1 MPSLVSEASPVRR
14 GSDGL
19 FLPAL
24 LVFLLPS
31 LDNNFTS
38 RHSQQAKPGKFL
50 LILPEKLSDML
61 YGRDIW
67 DLTVQRGGY
76 LSYKILKV
84 VVQIWTP
91 SSLDNITVI
100 SLDFKIITGSVFSY
114 DERLRVPL

>member
-1 MPSLVSEASPVRR
+1 MTGLEALPSLVSEASPVRR

-50 LILPEKLSDML
+50 LFVSEKLSDMV
-61 YGRDIW
+61 YGRDIL
-67 DLTVQRGGY
+67 DLTVQLSGY
-76 LSYKILKV
+76 LV
-84 VVQIWTP
+84 
-91 SSLDNITVI
+91 
-100 SLDFKIITGSVFSY
+100 
-114 DERLRVPL
+114 